1 MPAAVDL
8 KIKTPRFAYENK
20 VWSIEDA
27 FKQMQRGKYSEG
39 VVNKADG
46 QMESA
51 TCYYPQA

>member
-27 FKQMQRGKYSEG
+27 FKQMQRGMYSKG
-39 VVNKADG
+39 VGSKTDD
-46 QMESA
+46 
-51 TCYYPQA
+51 